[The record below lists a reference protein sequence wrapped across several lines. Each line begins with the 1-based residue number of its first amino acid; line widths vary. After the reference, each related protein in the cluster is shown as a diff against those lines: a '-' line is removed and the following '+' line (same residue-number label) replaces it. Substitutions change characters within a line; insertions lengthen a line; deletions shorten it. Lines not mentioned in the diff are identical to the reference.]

1 MYNLLRFYNQN
12 RGKFWFIVIVIIFI
26 FVIIQLFNFFAERQL
41 EDETEN
47 TMSNNSTVTT
57 NRYEEKSK
65 SMVSGGSVDSAYQEE
80 FTKLLDDFLSN
91 CISGNY
97 QQAYQLLSKE
107 CKEELYPTEKSFRIN
122 YCDGKFDTGKEY
134 DFQSWISD
142 KAIIYQIRI
151 YNNILQSGNANTN
164 YIEDYYTIIKEKDD
178 YKINISGFVDKEN
191 YSNTQGSYENINV
204 KVTSISDYMN
214 YEIVEMKIENKSE
227 KTIMLDSK
235 ENTDTVYIIDSNGN
249 KNYALLN
256 ENEDDDLII
265 SSNSSK
271 EISVKFAKPYQSEL
285 STRKIC
291 YSNMVL
297 DYDIFTSSN
306 EDYNNYGSIE
316 IQL

>member
-12 RGKFWFIVIVIIFI
+12 KGKFWFIIIVIIFI
-26 FVIIQLFNFFAERQL
+26 FVIIQLFNFFAKRQL
-41 EDETEN
+41 ENETEN
-47 TMSNNSTVTT
+47 IISNNSTLTT

-65 SMVSGGSVDSAYQEE
+65 SMVSGGSVDSAYQEK
-80 FTKLLDDFLSN
+80 FTNLLDDFLSN
-91 CISGNY
+91 CVNGNY
-97 QQAYQLLSKE
+97 EKAYQLLSEE

-134 DFQSWISD
+134 NFQSWISD
-142 KAIIYQIRI
+142 KATIYQIRI

-164 YIEDYYTIIKEKDD
+164 YIEDYYTIIKENDN

-204 KVTSISDYMN
+204 KITAISDYMD
-214 YEIVEMKIENKSE
+214 YEIVEMQIENKSE
-227 KTIMLDSK
+227 KSIMLDSK
-235 ENTDTVYIIDSNGN
+235 ENTDTAYIIDSNGN
-249 KNYALLN
+249 RNYALLN
-256 ENEDDDLII
+256 ENVDDDLII
-265 SSNSSK
+265 SANSSK

-291 YSNMVL
+291 YSNIVL